1 MKTPSAAGVLA
12 DAVKKQID
20 PMKQNYAKQ
29 AAELA
34 EKRLQLDAVEKQY
47 FKAESNAMPLQ

>member
-1 MKTPSAAGVLA
+1 MK
-12 DAVKKQID
+12 K
-20 PMKQNYAKQ
+20 NYAKQ

-47 FKAESNAMPLQ
+47 LKAE